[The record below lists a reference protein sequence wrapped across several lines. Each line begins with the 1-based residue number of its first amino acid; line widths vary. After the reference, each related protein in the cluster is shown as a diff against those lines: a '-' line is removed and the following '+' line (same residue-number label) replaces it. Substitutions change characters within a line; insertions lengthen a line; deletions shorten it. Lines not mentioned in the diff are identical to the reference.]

1 MVPDADAR
9 LVIQGYP
16 GFRREVLA
24 CESRPNC
31 YNTYDVAP
39 GSAQEPTV
47 FIGLATWQGCKMN
60 RFPLLTAGLSGRMAW
75 PCRRAKGIYVWSAS
89 LGFTLI
95 ELLVVIAIIA
105 ILAALLLPA
114 LAKAKQKGQAAAC
127 INNLHQMSLACQLY
141 VDDFNGRYC
150 LTFQV
155 TGDNSSTISGGRRA
169 WFDFLLPYQ
178 KTTNLLLCPVRSRTF
193 NQFIQEYPTG
203 PADLGV
209 SNYGMNFRVG
219 GCDFAPWP
227 YSQWPGV
234 RGVVPKPAGVAYI
247 ADSGT
252 KPVNTTNP
260 LLCVTT
266 STPEKPGC
274 WILHDPGDD
283 APNVGGVTNDD
294 PNWGGPSPR
303 HNGRSA
309 IAFLDG
315 HVVSMKP
322 SAWYWSLTPWL
333 QPTKGGL

>member
-1 MVPDADAR
+1 VNEFSPWTADRSNGPAWR
-9 LVIQGYP
+9 CQGAQ
-16 GFRREVLA
+16 RR
-24 CESRPNC
+24 
-31 YNTYDVAP
+31 
-39 GSAQEPTV
+39 
-47 FIGLATWQGCKMN
+47 IG
-60 RFPLLTAGLSGRMAW
+60 W
-75 PCRRAKGIYVWSAS
+75 PAA

-127 INNLHQMSLACQLY
+127 INNLRQMSLACQLY
-141 VDDFNGRYC
+141 VDDFNGRNC

-155 TGDNSSTISGGRRA
+155 TGDNSSTIAGGRRA

-178 KTTNLLLCPVRSRTF
+178 KTTNLLLCPVRTRTF
-193 NQFIQEYPTG
+193 KEFIQEYPTG

-209 SNYGMNFRVG
+209 SNYGINFRIG
-219 GCDFAPWP
+219 GCDFAAWP

-234 RGVVPKPAGVAYI
+234 RGILPRPAAVAYI

-252 KPVNTTNP
+252 KPLKTANP
-260 LLCVTT
+260 LQCVTT

-294 PNWGGPSPR
+294 PNWGGPHPR

-309 IAFLDG
+309 ITFMDG
-315 HVVSMKP
+315 HVVSLKP
-322 SAWYWSLTPWL
+322 SVWYWSLTPWL
-333 QPTKGGL
+333 QPNKGGL